1 MLFLLASLIPGCKKF
16 VFFVC
21 VQIFRI
27 LRKLN
32 VRVVSIILLL
42 CFGAIFYMGASTS
55 PIILFVFIVCIF
67 SFLLSIYLTKWVL
80 AKDEGPPEM
89 VQVSSLYLCG
99 VYHDVGFFFCSHLIL
114 ICEGDSLT
122 SRYQMLYVM
131 ELKVFSERSIVLYP
145 RWPSC

>member
-1 MLFLLASLIPGCKKF
+1 M
-16 VFFVC
+16 C

-89 VQVSSLYLCG
+89 VQVKAHSIYVVLIMMLASSFLFPFNSNL
-99 VYHDVGFFFCSHLIL
+99 
-114 ICEGDSLT
+114 
-122 SRYQMLYVM
+122 
-131 ELKVFSERSIVLYP
+131 
-145 RWPSC
+145 